1 MWYEDIR
8 KRDVEKLK
16 AENPEVE
23 TAFDRFL
30 KKTKNHRF
38 LVVRMGYYIAYSIS
52 MFIAGLGIFAAWLA
66 AISNA

>member
-8 KRDVEKLK
+8 KRDIEKLE
-16 AENPEVE
+16 AENPNVE

-38 LVVRMGYYIAYSIS
+38 LVVRVIYYIAFSIS
-52 MFIAGLGIFAAWLA
+52 VFIGAIGVFVAWLA
-66 AISNA
+66 ALSNA